1 MQDFKAVN
9 GFSNRYFGWGQ
20 EDDDMYERLRFV
32 FKNVKHIDE
41 KIGKYHAMDH
51 GRVKDLDVTDV
62 FKNNTL
68 YLKSLRD
75 KGPEIFKADGL
86 DQIETVSVLKHVWT
100 SSSTGASGP
109 SSSTHQGMPVVPQG
123 MGVVSGADYDHIL
136 VDALDPKTLK
146 PFPPCAS
153 AFDLHL
159 VV

>member
-32 FKNVKHIDE
+32 FKDVKHIDE

-62 FKNNTL
+62 FKNNTH
-68 YLKSLRD
+68 YLTSLRN

-100 SSSTGASGP
+100 SASTSGP
-109 SSSTHQGMPVVPQG
+109 SSTQAEG

>member
-32 FKNVKHIDE
+32 FKDVKHIDE

-68 YLKSLRD
+68 YLASLRN
-75 KGPEIFKADGL
+75 KGPEIFKADGF
-86 DQIETVSVLKHVWT
+86 DQIQTVSVLKHVWT
-100 SSSTGASGP
+100 GGSGP
-109 SSSTHQGMPVVPQG
+109 SLTNQGIAVVPEG